1 MRDTNLGDE
10 PAAVTEFLE
19 DYNITSQFETGL
31 DRVHVQSLGMEIHSL
46 EYGCGDYEF
55 DLLDDMDGKA
65 AVFYPSSVDFSAV
78 LFFQTGWGYY
88 CRSWVEDCWSA
99 LSSSWKSQR
108 ARVTRSCHPTNDVSN
123 QDVCIGASS
132 REPATTGSLA

>member
-1 MRDTNLGDE
+1 MVNRRKFITGVVAAGSISVAGCSSDEGDS
-10 PAAVTEFLE
+10 TES
-19 DYNITSQFETGL
+19 TET
-31 DRVHVQSLGMEIHSL
+31 E
-46 EYGCGDYEF
+46 E
-55 DLLDDMDGKA
+55 
-65 AVFYPSSVDFSAV
+65 SSDE
-78 LFFQTGWGYY
+78 
-88 CRSWVEDCWSA
+88 RSWVEDCWSA